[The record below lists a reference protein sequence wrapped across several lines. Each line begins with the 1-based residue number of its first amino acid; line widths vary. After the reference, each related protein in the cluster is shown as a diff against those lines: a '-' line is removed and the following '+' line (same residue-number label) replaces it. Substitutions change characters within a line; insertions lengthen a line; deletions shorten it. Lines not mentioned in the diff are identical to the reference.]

1 MSSRKAPAQQE
12 LDEEYL
18 RSLMAAPEPAASSS
32 DTEVSE
38 QAETPAS
45 EPRVRRSDAED
56 YAEDILK
63 IIRGNWEK
71 TAVGYGFRSAAMR
84 LHRPAATPQDHDPRG
99 RCGQPAFYGRELH
112 RQRIGTALRAAPNG
126 NTVALL
132 QRTQ

>member
-12 LDEEYL
+12 IDEEYL

-63 IIRGNWEK
+63 TVRDNWKK
-71 TAVGYGFRSAAMR
+71 TAAGYGLTRRQIEEM
-84 LHRPAATPQDHDPRG
+84 RPAFSA
-99 RCGQPAFYGRELH
+99 CY
-112 RQRIGTALRAAPNG
+112 
-126 NTVALL
+126 
-132 QRTQ
+132 

>member
-12 LDEEYL
+12 IDEEYL

-63 IIRGNWEK
+63 IIRDNWEK
-71 TAVGYGFRSAAMR
+71 TAVGYGLTRRQIEEM
-84 LHRPAATPQDHDPRG
+84 RPAFSA
-99 RCGQPAFYGRELH
+99 CY
-112 RQRIGTALRAAPNG
+112 
-126 NTVALL
+126 
-132 QRTQ
+132 

>member
-12 LDEEYL
+12 IDEEYL

-56 YAEDILK
+56 YASRFLK
-63 IIRGNWEK
+63 NTPSEARQCVYIDR
-71 TAVGYGFRSAAMR
+71 R
-84 LHRPAATPQDHDPRG
+84 LHRKITTLVGVAGNRRFTVGNFIDNVLGNATSSGTGREIRG
-99 RCGQPAFYGRELH
+99 RS
-112 RQRIGTALRAAPNG
+112 APKDSINSIME
-126 NTVALL
+126 
-132 QRTQ
+132 